1 MASSE
6 GLEHR
11 SLLPGDI
18 PAAYALSVEAGW
30 NQTQSDWSLMLDHGQ
45 GFGVSREGR
54 LVATALAHGFGQ
66 IGWISMVLVARDH
79 RRRGLASTLLR
90 QCIQALQ
97 DKGITPGLDATD
109 AGRTVYEPLG
119 FQAVYPL
126 HRRTATVQPSSPLPP
141 GLVRRAEESDF
152 AAIAHYD
159 RAAFGADRAHVLSHL
174 LRRASGLAFVAE
186 AHRTIRGFVFGRDGR
201 EATQIGPLMADS
213 AAVAI
218 ALVDAALARVSGS
231 VYIDS
236 LDRHD
241 ALNTHLAARGFGIQ
255 RGFTRMLLGRS
266 NPFDDPSRTFAIAGP
281 ELA

>member
-79 RRRGLASTLLR
+79 RRRGLASKLLR

-97 DKGITPGLDATD
+97 DQGITPGLDATE

-119 FQAVYPL
+119 FQAIYPL
-126 HRRTATVQPSSPLPP
+126 HRRTAAVRPSSPPPP
-141 GLVRRAEESDF
+141 GTVRRAEESDL
-152 AAIAHYD
+152 AAIARHD
-159 RAAFGADRAHVLSHL
+159 RAAFGADRAHVLRQL
-174 LRRASGLAFVAE
+174 LQRAPELAFVAE
-186 AHRTIRGFVFGRDGR
+186 ANRTVCGFVFGRDGR
-201 EATQIGPLMADS
+201 EATQIGPLMADNAS
-213 AAVAI
+213 VALE
-218 ALVDAALARVSGS
+218 LVDAALARASGS

-236 LDRHD
+236 LDRHGE
-241 ALNTHLAARGFGIQ
+241 LNDHLAARGFVIQ